1 MSEYSEV
8 VQGILDSLDD
18 VDDKYKTI
26 GDASTTLCDINNT
39 VNQIPDSS
47 VIRNVGGDVIGYDYK
62 YTTPKLPD
70 TEIMEIDSNTDSGM
84 YATGGGGSSGGGG
97 AGRGRHS
104 TGKYAGT
111 VNNNS
116 QSTDKMNGSGL
127 VSGVISSAWAG
138 VSALAKLG
146 KQVTSEAGE
155 TLATLAENFGN
166 TFGDLC
172 TDLGDTTA
180 NAIRVLFGVDSN
192 GNTTMYMDEDTLGA
206 FAITA
211 KNDGFLDSGGL
222 SPGNLT
228 VDNTNSD
235 LSLLDSST
243 RNAIINQSPYN
254 NVTFS
259 YGGVYTGKSTPT
271 STDGYV
277 WNFSEAEFV
286 VAFAQRGTEY
296 GNYGST
302 YAIVGF
308 SHSPFKAARSWGSL
322 DMTPPTPNENAIAK
336 TLPSNGH
343 TWYVI
348 EYGASNEGN
357 YPSLIPNT
365 VYYFNS
371 GHWWLGVEIF
381 EYGGVYPITPIP
393 GVSDQ
398 TGAII
403 PVDAITG
410 ADPHAVAQ
418 NLANNYPTVMG
429 TPIQIVVMD
438 DSCNEKTINYYA
450 VPISY
455 SPTNVSINTPITGGL
470 QINPS
475 FNPDVTLDLP
485 DIDIDNYI
493 EQIINQLGGSG
504 AGRDIVI
511 TEPDPITGDETI
523 VTLPTTP
530 PATGTGN
537 TPEWTPDAEVGSSI
551 MWQVYYVTAAQ
562 LQAFG
567 RWLWISS
574 NIVNDM
580 KRIVAN
586 PMDAI
591 FGLHKVYITP
601 NYGSSTTIVVGNV
614 DSEVSAFPVTNQY
627 KSIVCGSVWVTE
639 YFGNIYDYSPYTEI
653 SIYLPFIGIVPLSVD
668 DIMRGEIA
676 VDYTVD
682 VYTGACIA
690 EIMIYRD
697 GVGGVL
703 YQFNG
708 NCAVEYPI
716 TAMSYNNSIM
726 SLIGISSGVA
736 GAIPQIMAGN
746 PIGAG
751 VTMTSSLI
759 HSALQNREITQRSG
773 SFSGNAGAMGSK
785 KPYLIITRPQP
796 EIANDYGDIEGYG
809 ANATVEIGNCE
820 GFIKCRTVD
829 LEISGAYK
837 QELNEIEQLL
847 KNGVYI

>member
-1 MSEYSEV
+1 MSDYSEV
-8 VQGILDSLDD
+8 IQGIIDSLDD
-18 VDDKYKTI
+18 VNDKYKNI
-26 GDASTTLCDINNT
+26 GDASSTLCDINNT
-39 VNQIPDSS
+39 VNLVPDSS

-70 TEIMEIDSNTDSGM
+70 IGIMEIDSNTDSGM
-84 YATGGGGSSGGGG
+84 YATGGGGQSGGGG

-111 VNNNS
+111 VIDS
-116 QSTDKMNGSGL
+116 TQVTDKMNGSGF

-155 TLATLAENFGN
+155 NLASLAENFGN

-172 TDLGDTTA
+172 QDMGDTTA
-180 NAIRVLFGVDSN
+180 DAIRVLFGVDSQ
-192 GNTTMYMDEDTLGA
+192 GNTKMYMDEDTIGA
-206 FAITA
+206 LAIQA
-211 KNDGFLDSGGL
+211 KNDGFFDSGD
-222 SPGNLT
+222 SKIVT
-228 VDNTNSD
+228 VDPAVIPSGFTIDNPFDIYDDAIIYRWNVTNAINKYHSTSGYFIQYKNAEGTNSSIVCISD
-235 LSLLDSST
+235 RSFTITKD
-243 RNAIINQSPYN
+243 QYN
-254 NVTFS
+254 RQE
-259 YGGVYTGKSTPT
+259 VYTGSTTFNSQTITKNGITYYYRVLDVSTPFPT
-271 STDGYV
+271 TEQKYTTI
-277 WNFSEAEFV
+277 NTYLQTNP
-286 VAFAQRGTEY
+286 VAGNSFWEIAYCIYHGT
-296 GNYGST
+296 
-302 YAIVGF
+302 I
-308 SHSPFKAARSWGSL
+308 
-322 DMTPPTPNENAIAK
+322 
-336 TLPSNGH
+336 
-343 TWYVI
+343 
-348 EYGASNEGN
+348 
-357 YPSLIPNT
+357 
-365 VYYFNS
+365 S
-371 GHWWLGVEIF
+371 G
-381 EYGGVYPITPIP
+381 GGTIP

-398 TGAII
+398 TGATI

-410 ADPHAVAQ
+410 ADPHVVAQ
-418 NLANNYPTVMG
+418 NLATNYPAIMG
-429 TPIQIVVMD
+429 TPVQIVVMD

-455 SPTNVSINTPITGGL
+455 SPTNVSVIAPITGGL
-470 QINPS
+470 QVNPS

-485 DIDIDNYI
+485 GIDIDNFT

-511 TEPDPITGDETI
+511 TEPDPITGEDTI

-530 PATGTGN
+530 PATGSGD

-562 LQAFG
+562 LQSFG
-567 RWLWISS
+567 QWLWISS
-574 NIVNDM
+574 NIVTDM

-591 FGLHKVYITP
+591 FGLHKVYTTP
-601 NYGSSTTIVVGNV
+601 NYGSATTIVVGNV
-614 DSEVSAFPVTNQY
+614 DSEVSAFPVTDQY
-627 KSIVCGSVWVTE
+627 TTISCGSIWVTE
-639 YFGNIYDYSPYTEI
+639 YFGNIYDYAPYTEI

-668 DIMRGEIA
+668 DVMRGEIS
-676 VDYTVD
+676 VDYTID

-690 EIMIYRD
+690 EIGVNRD

-716 TAMSYNNSIM
+716 TSMSYNSSIM
-726 SLIGISSGVA
+726 SLIGISSGIA

-746 PIGAG
+746 PMGAG
-751 VTMTSSLI
+751 IAMTSSLI
-759 HSALQNREITQRSG
+759 HSALQNRETAQRSG

-809 ANATVEIGNCE
+809 ANTTVEIGNCE

-847 KNGVYI
+847 KTGVYI

>member
-8 VQGILDSLDD
+8 IQGILDSLDE

-26 GDASTTLCDINNT
+26 GDSSTTLCDINNT
-39 VNQIPDSS
+39 VIQIPDSS
-47 VIRNVGGDVIGYDYK
+47 VIRNVGGDVVGYDYK
-62 YTTPKLPD
+62 YTTPKLPN
-70 TEIMEIDSNTDSGM
+70 TGIMGIDSNTDSGM

-111 VNNNS
+111 INIDS

-127 VSGVISSAWAG
+127 VSGYISPIWAG
-138 VSALAKLG
+138 VSTLAKLG
-146 KQVTSEAGE
+146 KTVASNTADALDQLGI
-155 TLATLAENFGN
+155 NFGLN
-166 TFGDLC
+166 FGPLSVEFN
-172 TDLGDTTA
+172 GA
-180 NAIRVLFGVDSN
+180 SAIRTLFGVDSN
-192 GNTTMYMDEDTLGA
+192 GNTTMYMDEDTIGA
-206 FAITA
+206 LALSAKDIGFFATGYRTA
-211 KNDGFLDSGGL
+211 NIDPAIYSPSWAAQPPYIVNDALAFTFQANGGGYDFGFSFNGNVDYLLIFVSDPINANFNCAAFSREPFSRTLTYYAKDAAHTPSGTQVRNASSYVTDVSRNTIYALNYGFSGVVWDSDFTTIPSGRNSYSSYTINLTQLATVLYDGVISGG
-222 SPGNLT
+222 
-228 VDNTNSD
+228 
-235 LSLLDSST
+235 
-243 RNAIINQSPYN
+243 
-254 NVTFS
+254 
-259 YGGVYTGKSTPT
+259 
-271 STDGYV
+271 
-277 WNFSEAEFV
+277 EF
-286 VAFAQRGTEY
+286 
-296 GNYGST
+296 
-302 YAIVGF
+302 
-308 SHSPFKAARSWGSL
+308 L
-322 DMTPPTPNENAIAK
+322 
-336 TLPSNGH
+336 
-343 TWYVI
+343 
-348 EYGASNEGN
+348 
-357 YPSLIPNT
+357 
-365 VYYFNS
+365 
-371 GHWWLGVEIF
+371 
-381 EYGGVYPITPIP
+381 P
-393 GVSDQ
+393 GVSNQ
-398 TGAII
+398 TGAVI

-410 ADPHAVAQ
+410 ADPHVVAQ
-418 NLANNYPTVMG
+418 NLVTNYPAVMG

-438 DSCNEKTINYYA
+438 DSCNEKTINYYS

-470 QINPS
+470 QVNPS
-475 FNPDVTLDLP
+475 FNPDVSIGLP
-485 DIDIDNYI
+485 DININNFT

-511 TEPDPITGDETI
+511 TEPDPITGTDTI

-551 MWQVYYVTAAQ
+551 MWQVYYVTSAQ

-574 NIVNDM
+574 NIVTDM

-591 FGLHKVYITP
+591 FGLHKVYTTP
-601 NYGSSTTIVVGNV
+601 TYGSATTIVLGNV
-614 DSEVSAFPVTNQY
+614 DSEVSALPVTNQY
-627 KSIVCGSVWVTE
+627 KSIVCGSVWITE

-690 EIMIYRD
+690 EIMVYRD

-726 SLIGISSGVA
+726 SLIGISSGIA

-746 PIGAG
+746 PVGAG
-751 VTMTSSLI
+751 VALTSSLV

-809 ANATVEIGNCE
+809 ANATVEIGQCE
-820 GFIKCRTVD
+820 GFIQCRTVD

-847 KNGVYI
+847 KTGVYI